1 MKCQLGFMGWS
12 RFRSLPN
19 FIRQVHELYS
29 AGADGAKR
37 DASQAGLNKDTPAIL
52 GRHLQV
58 KNMVYGDLMSTS
70 NSEDFGWVSTILC
83 HVPSTRN
90 EEGAQHFV

>member
-1 MKCQLGFMGWS
+1 MGWS

-29 AGADGAKR
+29 AGADGAKYGCITTR
-37 DASQAGLNKDTPAIL
+37 LNKDTPAIL

-58 KNMVYGDLMSTS
+58 KNMVHGDWCRL
-70 NSEDFGWVSTILC
+70 
-83 HVPSTRN
+83 
-90 EEGAQHFV
+90 